1 MIYLSEFQCPPSKR
15 RGLDQTGSQTC
26 LICSQQR
33 SFYKFKFLGLTPDHC
48 KQGLCRWWKNRHLSL
63 KSFQLPVKINDIWTL
78 LEGRRT
84 PVSNQLWLAR
94 TRVHRGN
101 AEEHLNWKHQR
112 RFSNTRLPG
121 SGRLDDRGENKIRI
135 SFGGDSGTC
144 LWNSPGYGEYY
155 KLSEPLLLAGF

>member
-63 KSFQLPVKINDIWTL
+63 KSLQLPVKINDIWTL

-84 PVSNQLWLAR
+84 PVPNQLWLAR
-94 TRVHRGN
+94 DKGAQRECWGTPKLETPETLFKYPASWVRKTR
-101 AEEHLNWKHQR
+101 WQR
-112 RFSNTRLPG
+112 RKQNQDLSGGGLRNLPLELSRLWG
-121 SGRLDDRGENKIRI
+121 IL
-135 SFGGDSGTC
+135 
-144 LWNSPGYGEYY
+144 
-155 KLSEPLLLAGF
+155 